1 MEGEDN
7 MREITLQVHR
17 FDPEKDE
24 VPYFQEYRLRVAP
37 GSSLLD
43 ALLLLQETQ
52 DSSLAFRR
60 SCRSAICGS
69 CGVRANSV
77 AVLACHTPV
86 EELMEGRGA
95 IVVEPLGNLR
105 VIKDLVVDMAHFF
118 ERVKRVQP
126 WLVPRE
132 PELPLDR
139 ENLVYPD
146 EEYQKLHQ
154 TVDNC
159 ILCGLCHSDCAVL
172 KEDRGF
178 VGPEGIVK
186 SYRFIL
192 DARDALRAAR
202 RHQLIALGLHQCR
215 DPESCPVRCP
225 KEISL
230 GRDVMRP
237 LQKAGKG

>member
-1 MEGEDN
+1 

-17 FDPEKDE
+17 YEPEKDE
-24 VPYFQEYRLRVAP
+24 EPYFQEYRLRVVP

-43 ALLLLQETQ
+43 ALLRAQETQ
-52 DSSLAFRR
+52 DSSLTFRR

-69 CGVRANSV
+69 CGVRANGK
-77 AVLACHTPV
+77 AVLACHTPI
-86 EELMEGRGA
+86 EELLEDGGP
-95 IVVEPLGNLR
+95 IVVEPLRNLR
-105 VIKDLVVDMAHFF
+105 VIKDLVVDMGHFF

-154 TVDNC
+154 SVDNC

-172 KEDRGF
+172 REDRGF
-178 VGPEGIVK
+178 VGPGGIVK

-192 DARDALRAAR
+192 DARDAIRSAR
-202 RHQLIALGLHQCR
+202 RHQLIALGLHQCG
-215 DPESCPVRCP
+215 DPENCPVRCP
-225 KEISL
+225 KGISL
-230 GRDVMRP
+230 GHEVMRP
-237 LQKAGKG
+237 LQEAGGE

>member
-1 MEGEDN
+1 MENQDR
-7 MREITLQVHR
+7 MREITLRVHR

-24 VPYFQEYRLRVAP
+24 APYFQEYPLSVVP

-43 ALLLLQETQ
+43 ALLQVQDTQ
-52 DSSLAFRR
+52 DSSLTFRR

-77 AVLACHTPV
+77 AVLACHTPI
-86 EELMEGRGA
+86 EDLLEGGKP

-105 VIKDLVVDMAHFF
+105 VIKDLVVDMAPFF

-139 ENLVYPD
+139 ENLVFPD
-146 EEYQKLHQ
+146 EDYQKLHQ
-154 TVDNC
+154 TIDNC
-159 ILCGLCHSDCAVL
+159 ILCGLCHSDCPVL
-172 KEDRGF
+172 REDQRF
-178 VGPEGIVK
+178 IGPGGVVK

-192 DARDALRAAR
+192 DARDALRTAR
-202 RHQLIALGLHQCR
+202 RHQLISLGLHQCS
-215 DPESCPVRCP
+215 DPENCPVRCP
-225 KEISL
+225 KGISL
-230 GRDVMRP
+230 GREVMRP
-237 LQKAGKG
+237 LRPEK